1 MIHTYIDTE
10 LAKEELI
17 RVYREREGAISIAF
31 NFNTVHYNEV
41 GAGEHYDKIIK
52 VLKKLNE
59 RGAALFCYHTNSDK
73 TEEEIERDLFLLNL
87 PAMFLANNP
96 NDIQILNCAELIV
109 DQRCGLAQVYEE
121 MKTLCQ
127 IEMKEL

>member
-1 MIHTYIDTE
+1 MIHTYIDAE

-41 GAGEHYDKIIK
+41 GAGEHYDKIVK

-59 RGAALFCYHTNSDK
+59 RGAKLLCYHPDVDRNRHFDHPSV
-73 TEEEIERDLFLLNL
+73 ERELYLLNL
-87 PAMFLANNP
+87 DAVFCSSYPDDA
-96 NDIQILNCAELIV
+96 DLIV
-109 DQRCGLAQVYEE
+109 DQRCGLSQVYEE